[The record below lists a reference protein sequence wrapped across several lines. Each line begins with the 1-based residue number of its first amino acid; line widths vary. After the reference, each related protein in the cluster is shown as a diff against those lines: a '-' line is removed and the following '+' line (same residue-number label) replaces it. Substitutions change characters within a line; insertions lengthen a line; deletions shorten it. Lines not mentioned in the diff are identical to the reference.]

1 MVLAIAAPL
10 RHPLAVRRVGAGP
23 GHSSRRWLTLLG
35 GGRAH
40 HPLHHRYPPHHY
52 CGRSGS
58 GKHRH
63 WRHQWRDHASSA
75 AASSATAAASPPS
88 LVEDKQLAEA
98 PSAREAKFQD
108 QLAHAGTLLPGFAV
122 SAVVMKGG
130 FVSAK
135 VLGTGLLALQGITGA
150 SPLSGIPLAIVLG
163 VCVNNSLFNSSLPA
177 SLQPGVNFC
186 KDPLL
191 KMGIVC
197 IGMKLSA
204 LDIISTGAFG
214 VPAVCMSIGAG
225 MYFIPRLGA
234 HLGLEPK
241 ISALIAAGTSICG
254 GERHVEQTRSPVRC
268 PMVGWG
274 GAQRLRRRHC
284 RCHCRRCC
292 CCCCSCYIY
301 CLVVIA

>member
-1 MVLAIAAPL
+1 ML
-10 RHPLAVRRVGAGP
+10 R
-23 GHSSRRWLTLLG
+23 
-35 GGRAH
+35 
-40 HPLHHRYPPHHY
+40 
-52 CGRSGS
+52 GRSNNCGCNS
-58 GKHRH
+58 GHR
-63 WRHQWRDHASSA
+63 QWHRRFHRRGYASSI
-75 AASSATAAASPPS
+75 STSATAPPS
-88 LVEDKQLAEA
+88 LKEPDTDLTPVDKNRLAEA
-98 PSAREAKFQD
+98 PSDREAKFQS

-163 VCVNNSLFNSSLPA
+163 VCVNNSLFNSSLPD
-177 SLQPGVNFC
+177 SLKPGVNFC

-225 MYFIPRLGA
+225 MYFIPKLGA
-234 HLGLEPK
+234 RLGLEPK
-241 ISALIAAGTSICG
+241 MSALIAAGTSICG
-254 GERHVEQTRSPVRC
+254 VTAITALTPSIGASKRDMTFAVANVVTFGTIGMLVYPYVAHLLFDHSEQIGREC
-268 PMVGWG
+268 ND
-274 GAQRLRRRHC
+274 
-284 RCHCRRCC
+284 
-292 CCCCSCYIY
+292 
-301 CLVVIA
+301 